1 MHPNSIAGLAWSSK
15 ILQYPHH
22 PLRRGPHKVP
32 QCQAC
37 CPAGSPAT
45 WPHPCKH
52 SVLSD
57 RQELQVHNTI
67 TIPVQQ
73 TWHQQTNFLDPTW
86 SKLSMPN
93 LLPISIVMQL
103 QLLSPLSQHRGCWF
117 RSQGMRMTW
126 PQKSINDWH
135 WIQSEMLKS
144 SRVLT
149 KCRKQTF
156 HHWQLWICSLLG
168 TRTDGSRRPA
178 LLSFLR
184 SNVSWIEELRPIEIH
199 FSLEE
204 AGHELSELSLEMLSL
219 SWQGHETGTCR
230 IIPNHVDTL

>member
-1 MHPNSIAGLAWSSK
+1 MAGLQCLQSAAWA
-15 ILQYPHH
+15 
-22 PLRRGPHKVP
+22 P
-32 QCQAC
+32 QSWKPTADI
-37 CPAGSPAT
+37 
-45 WPHPCKH
+45 
-52 SVLSD
+52 D
-57 RQELQVHNTI
+57 RYAA
-67 TIPVQQ
+67 
-73 TWHQQTNFLDPTW
+73 PT
-86 SKLSMPN
+86 
-93 LLPISIVMQL
+93 V
-103 QLLSPLSQHRGCWF
+103 SPLSQHRGCWF

-168 TRTDGSRRPA
+168 TRTGGSRRPA

-199 FSLEE
+199 FSFEE
-204 AGHELSELSLEMLSL
+204 AGHELSELSVEMLSL
-219 SWQGHETGTCR
+219 LWQGHS
-230 IIPNHVDTL
+230 TL